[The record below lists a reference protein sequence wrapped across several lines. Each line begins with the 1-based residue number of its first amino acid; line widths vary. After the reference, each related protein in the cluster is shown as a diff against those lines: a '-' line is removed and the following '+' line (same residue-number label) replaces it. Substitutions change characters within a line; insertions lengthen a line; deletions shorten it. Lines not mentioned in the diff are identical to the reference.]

1 MKTSLAKLS
10 LFFGFAFLF
19 SACASFSG
27 APVEEPVEVQAQAE
41 VVASP
46 LEVWLAEAPKP
57 EKVAC
62 SVTESTAP
70 TAVEEFNTL
79 SERIYTLYQQV
90 YDDAQT
96 ASTHEEVAP
105 AALDMATE
113 EGRTVWRTQA
123 QAAITANYQSAVQA
137 IEAQKKDLAVYTENL
152 RSDASITNIENRVQ
166 QQMAI
171 GQICKDSLRLGE
183 QLTSAGKGASLILQ
197 QRIETTLEK

>member
-1 MKTSLAKLS
+1 MKTSLARLFP
-10 LFFGFAFLF
+10 FFGLAFLL
-19 SACASFSG
+19 SACVSFSDES
-27 APVEEPVEVQAQAE
+27 VEEPVAKQAVTAE

-79 SERIYTLYQQV
+79 SNQIYTLYQQI

-96 ASTHEEVAP
+96 VSSHGVAP
-105 AALDMATE
+105 TALDVVTE
-113 EGRTVWRTQA
+113 EERTAWRTQA

-137 IEAQKKDLAVYTENL
+137 IEAQRKGLAVYTENL
-152 RSDASITNIENRVQ
+152 RSDASITNITNRVQ